1 MGILEHINQS
11 KHIYY
16 SNHLTKEMFEKA
28 CKKAFEKSKENK
40 KWVIYT
46 SELGGIELDCQIW
59 LTLNKKHKQA
69 KYILD
74 LFNKRRYIRKV
85 IEFIKLKKHH
95 IEIGYSLMTKEE
107 YNVRINKWI
116 DLEDNYTNR
125 IKKEYY
131 KR

>member
-1 MGILEHINQS
+1 MGILDYINQS
-11 KHIYY
+11 KPIYY

-28 CKKAFEKSKENK
+28 CKKAFEKSKQNNT
-40 KWVIYT
+40 WVIYT
-46 SELGGIELDCQIW
+46 SELGGIELD

-69 KYILD
+69 KYILN

-95 IEIGYSLMTKEE
+95 IEVGYSSMTKEE
-107 YNVRINKWI
+107 YNLRINKWI
-116 DLEDNYTNR
+116 NLEEDYINR

-131 KR
+131 E